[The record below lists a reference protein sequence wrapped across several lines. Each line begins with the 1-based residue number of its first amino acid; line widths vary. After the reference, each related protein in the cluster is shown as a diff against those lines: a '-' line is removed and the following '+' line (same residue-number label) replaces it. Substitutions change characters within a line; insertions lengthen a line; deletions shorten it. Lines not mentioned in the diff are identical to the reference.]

1 MRRWG
6 EKGYINLD
14 ESVTFSSSSLVAAY
28 TANFKGEREYVQEV
42 VREFFKLTDMLS
54 PKSNL
59 IVVNLLLDEVRWV
72 KTDEGVRR
80 LLINLTR

>member
-1 MRRWG
+1 M
-6 EKGYINLD
+6 
-14 ESVTFSSSSLVAAY
+14 
-28 TANFKGEREYVQEV
+28 QEI

-59 IVVNLLLDEVRWV
+59 IVVNLLLDEIRWV
-72 KTDEGVRR
+72 KTDEAVRR

>member
-1 MRRWG
+1 M
-6 EKGYINLD
+6 
-14 ESVTFSSSSLVAAY
+14 
-28 TANFKGEREYVQEV
+28 
-42 VREFFKLTDMLS
+42 TDMLS

-59 IVVNLLLDEVRWV
+59 IVVNLLLDEIRWV